1 MTHWQRGRTKV
12 TEAPASRF
20 DIIRGN
26 PQGHGDDAT
35 RRARLVDLTCR
46 FSGGWN
52 ADVWIA

>member
-26 PQGHGDDAT
+26 PQGHGDDVT